1 MISPHCGWT
10 GYCRSYR
17 AATRFDVGVI
27 FPLGLMR
34 LLSAEPGSCIW
45 VKSYGHFKG
54 VFMWRWHR
62 ISCSWIG
69 KLQLWCFLY
78 HMWFLL
84 LWHYLKWQKNPF
96 GNGKISVAIREQIDI
111 GRGSWNTKSFPIS
124 NIFTFAN
131 GFFLPFQALLSWKK
145 MDSAFRAIHTYL
157 WKIVC
162 LQI

>member
-17 AATRFDVGVI
+17 AASRLDVGVI

-84 LWHYLKWQKNPF
+84 FWQNLKWQEIPIFKRKYCMSF
-96 GNGKISVAIREQIDI
+96 DMEIFVAIWTNINFA
-111 GRGSWNTKSFPIS
+111 RGSSNGKSFPIS
-124 NIFTFAN
+124 NVFTFAN
-131 GFFLPFQALLSWKK
+131 GFFFFAISSFAIMEEMASGFK
-145 MDSAFRAIHTYL
+145 AIHTY
-157 WKIVC
+157 
-162 LQI
+162 